1 MKKKMGVKNCL
12 YPMPTVLV
20 GANID
25 GKANYLTIAHVGIMD
40 LTSISLG
47 IHKSHFTNRGIK
59 ENRTFSINI
68 PSIAQV
74 KETDYCGIVS
84 GKNYDK
90 SELFANFYGVLETAP
105 MIQSFPVN
113 MECRLLQIVDFPQHE
128 IFIGQIVETYCDE
141 SCLNGNKLDI
151 AALRPFLFSM
161 DDRGYWSVGERI
173 GTAWEIGKTLK

>member
-1 MKKKMGVKNCL
+1 
-12 YPMPTVLV
+12 
-20 GANID
+20 
-25 GKANYLTIAHVGIMD
+25 
-40 LTSISLG
+40 
-47 IHKSHFTNRGIK
+47 
-59 ENRTFSINI
+59 
-68 PSIAQV
+68 
-74 KETDYCGIVS
+74 
-84 GKNYDK
+84 
-90 SELFANFYGVLETAP
+90 